1 MWYKMEGKDSDVV
14 LNSRVALSR
23 NLEDIPFADR
33 MTEEQASALVER
45 MQNIYRADAGW
56 SFTDLS
62 SAGEEQKRAMAEQ
75 RILPAD
81 MIGKKSPAA
90 VFQNEDYTVAVV
102 VGGADHVRIEAVA
115 PGNNLTAAL
124 EKAFDAEA
132 LLDENA
138 PIAFAEQF
146 GYVTRNPE
154 LLGTGMRASVSVHLP
169 LCTETGWMARAAFR
183 MAREG
188 ISVRSADGSGPAT
201 CVYRVSNRET
211 MGMSEEE
218 IAKAV
223 TEAAEKL
230 VGREREYR
238 EALGEDRREDLAE
251 SVRRAYGMLLYAG
264 ALAPSE
270 FVSAYSDMRMAAA
283 MNLVDLPVPLADEAL
298 FTCLPH
304 TLAAAEEGKSGRELD
319 RARAVRVKEIL
330 SRAGLANRD

>member
-23 NLEDIPFADR
+23 NIEEFPFTDK
-33 MTEEQASALVER
+33 MTDEQAAELVER
-45 MQNIYRADAGW
+45 MKKIWRPEDGW
-56 SFTDLS
+56 SFTDLAA
-62 SAGEEQKRAMAEQ
+62 AGEEQKKAMAEQ

-81 MIGKKSPAA
+81 MIGRKSPAA

-102 VGGADHVRIEAVA
+102 VGGADHVRIEAVV
-115 PGNNLTAAL
+115 PGSGLSAAL
-124 EKAFDAEA
+124 EKALAAEA
-132 LLDENA
+132 LLDEAA

-169 LCTETGWMARAAFR
+169 LCTEYGWMPRAAFR
-183 MAREG
+183 MARDG

-238 EALGEDRREDLAE
+238 EALGEDRREALAE
-251 SVRRAYGMLLYAG
+251 SVRRSYGMLVYAG
-264 ALAPSE
+264 TLRASE
-270 FVSAYSDMRMAAA
+270 FISAYSDMRMAAA

-304 TLAAAEEGKSGRELD
+304 TLAAAEEGKSGKELD
-319 RARAVRVKEIL
+319 AARASGVKEIL
-330 SRAGLANRD
+330 SRAGMYGRE